1 MAVVWEIIGWAAAV
15 LLVGAYALVA
25 TRRLDARS
33 ATYHVLNVVGAAG
46 LVAYSIYK
54 MAWPQLGLNLFW
66 GAVGVIGI
74 VIGIRGARN
83 VSEKPG
89 PDEGAPSF
97 DEEAVRE
104 G

>member
-1 MAVVWEIIGWAAAV
+1 MTAVWEIIGWAAAV

-33 ATYHVLNVVGAAG
+33 ATYHILNVVGAAG

-66 GAVGVIGI
+66 GAVGVVGIIIGL
-74 VIGIRGARN
+74 RAAR
-83 VSEKPG
+83 STS
-89 PDEGAPSF
+89 DRHQSSASAASF
-97 DEEAVRE
+97 DEEGVRE

>member
-1 MAVVWEIIGWAAAV
+1 MTIVWEIIGWAAAV

-33 ATYHVLNVVGAAG
+33 TAYHVLNVVGAAG

-54 MAWPQLGLNLFW
+54 MAWPQFGLNLFW

-74 VIGIRGARN
+74 IIGIRGSRSVSDRN
-83 VSEKPG
+83 PPG
-89 PDEGAPSF
+89 GAASF
-97 DEEAVRE
+97 DEEGVRE

>member
-1 MAVVWEIIGWAAAV
+1 MAIAWEVIGWAAAV

-33 ATYHVLNVVGAAG
+33 TTYHVLNVIGAAG

-54 MAWPQLGLNLFW
+54 MAWPQLGLNLCW

-74 VIGIRGARN
+74 IIGIRATRD
-83 VSEKPG
+83 VSAKPRPG
-89 PDEGAPSF
+89 SDAAAF
-97 DEEAVRE
+97 DEEGVRE